1 MSQCLEVS
9 PVLPE
14 AEISYYNSLTFYS
27 VLLLY
32 VLLRKAKYCYMHIR
46 PFMTAVLWVLYQC
59 SRDTKHKNRYRRR
72 VQLGLKTITAKLISM
87 SVTLAVEIRDYT
99 GNLCIDFKYHL
110 FFKAVKLHLLILV
123 NHCHSIGLMSYVV

>member
-1 MSQCLEVS
+1 MSQCFEVS

-46 PFMTAVLWVLYQC
+46 PFMTAVLWVLNQC
-59 SRDTKHKNRYRRR
+59 SRDRKHKIVIEGECN
-72 VQLGLKTITAKLISM
+72 
-87 SVTLAVEIRDYT
+87 
-99 GNLCIDFKYHL
+99 
-110 FFKAVKLHLLILV
+110 
-123 NHCHSIGLMSYVV
+123 